1 MRGSMGGKVDD
12 VLHGL
17 RRIASREPAA
27 SPVEEFL
34 RYGAASAIALFVDF
48 TTLVLLTEVGGL
60 HYLASAAVGF
70 CFGIV
75 AAYLLSIHWV
85 FAARRLASVPVESAL
100 FLLIGVAGL
109 GINHV
114 AMLGLTEAAHL
125 PYALSK
131 IGSAGLVFT
140 FNFIARKT
148 VLFRVAAASKG

>member
-1 MRGSMGGKVDD
+1 MGGIADD

-17 RRIASREPAA
+17 RRSASREPAA

-48 TTLVLLTEVGGL
+48 ATLVLLTEFGGVY
-60 HYLASAAVGF
+60 YLASAAVGF
-70 CFGIV
+70 SLGIAV
-75 AAYLLSIHWV
+75 TYVLSVRWV
-85 FAARRLASVPVESAL
+85 FASRRLASVPMESAI

-109 GINHV
+109 VINHV
-114 AMLGLTEAAHL
+114 AMFGLTEAAHL

-131 IGSAGLVFT
+131 VGSAGLVFT

-148 VLFRVAAASKG
+148 VLFRISAASKG